1 MVRRC
6 ATYDIGLAL
15 EPGGTANSDLALGNK
30 LFTYLLGGQ
39 AILATRT
46 TAQRWLLDHVG
57 EAALRLSTRATSTRS
72 PRTFINWIEHPDGL
86 AAARRAS
93 WACGDRRF
101 NWEVERQVF
110 LDVVRS
116 ALDATGGPSPPRV
129 SRTPRA
135 CSRWGRR

>member
-15 EPGGTANSDLALGNK
+15 EVGGTRNSDLALGNK

-46 TAQRWLLDHVG
+46 TAQRWLLDHIG
-57 EAALRLSTRATSTRS
+57 ERRSATPGRRRHACRAPASVDRAS
-72 PRTFINWIEHPDGL
+72 GR
-86 AAARRAS
+86 ARRCRRAS

-110 LDVVRS
+110 LDVVRTT
-116 ALDATGGPSPPRV
+116 LDARQAGSSRSRGRPRLQAV
-129 SRTPRA
+129 GTS
-135 CSRWGRR
+135 